1 MTSRVP
7 LPWCRELS
15 RARLWHSWLESSVS
29 APGWDFQEE
38 NVEKLGRRAGREHSY
53 REAAPLWGCWMMP
66 RTAAGSCLD
75 PWICEVPRDWG
86 KLPHV
91 VRAQNPVGWFRCRGW
106 RQAEGT
112 WGMLERGGR
121 CAYTLGEQAAVV
133 QRGVRGANQPPE
145 VLGGRV
151 REPETWLCP
160 GTVTGEGLGPCWSL
174 SPASRKQDAAALQL
188 HGRRAREERQDEGAG
203 HFLSR
208 CRR

>member
-1 MTSRVP
+1 M
-7 LPWCRELS
+7 
-15 RARLWHSWLESSVS
+15 
-29 APGWDFQEE
+29 
-38 NVEKLGRRAGREHSY
+38 
-53 REAAPLWGCWMMP
+53 
-66 RTAAGSCLD
+66 
-75 PWICEVPRDWG
+75 
-86 KLPHV
+86 
-91 VRAQNPVGWFRCRGW
+91 
-106 RQAEGT
+106 
-112 WGMLERGGR
+112 